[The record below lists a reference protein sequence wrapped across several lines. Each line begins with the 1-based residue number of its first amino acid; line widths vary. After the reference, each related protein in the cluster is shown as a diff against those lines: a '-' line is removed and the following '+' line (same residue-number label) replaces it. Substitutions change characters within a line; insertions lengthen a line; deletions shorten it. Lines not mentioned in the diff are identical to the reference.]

1 MSNQS
6 GEAWL
11 VRRVADWP
19 HSTFH
24 KLVKAGVYPPEWA
37 GGMADALGYDDW
49 HAAQCAALIAPYA
62 LLDDHN
68 GIYGLDWKKNPPRR
82 GQKNSPPHAA
92 GYARVVT
99 QQD

>member
-11 VRRVADWP
+11 ARRVADWP

-24 KLVKAGVYPPEWA
+24 KLVKAEVYPPEWA

-62 LLDDHN
+62 CCAPKPTYACCGELVGWVERSETHRHRR
-68 GIYGLDWKKNPPRR
+68 NP
-82 GQKNSPPHAA
+82 N
-92 GYARVVT
+92 
-99 QQD
+99 